1 MSCDTWLP
9 MLLVAAE
16 DRLDELDV
24 TDRDRLATHLAR
36 CADCRDA
43 LDEQRAVRAALTTRN
58 DAPVPVGFAT
68 RVAAHVT
75 VDASWIDMLQWRTWS
90 FRLAPLAVGL
100 LLVAA
105 VTTQSAFTAD
115 ETTGLSDLAEVWAFG
130 GQGVDTQPAFTI
142 LGQDGM
148 SGDMLLN
155 TILSAEADDSLA
167 ELTGDD
173 AS

>member
-9 MLLVAAE
+9 ILLVAAE

-24 TDRDRLATHLAR
+24 TDRDRLAAHLAR

-43 LDEQRAVRAALTTRN
+43 LDEQRAVRAVLTTRR
-58 DAPVPVGFAT
+58 DAPVPAGFAT

-75 VDASWIDMLQWRTWS
+75 VGSSWIDLLQWRTWS
-90 FRLAPLAVGL
+90 FRLAPLAAGL

-105 VTTQSAFTAD
+105 ATTRSAPSAG
-115 ETTGLSDLAEVWAFG
+115 EAAGLSDLAEVWAFG
-130 GQGVDTQPAFTI
+130 GQGSDTQPAFTI
-142 LGQDGM
+142 LGQDGI
-148 SGDMLLN
+148 SGDMLLD

>member
-24 TDRDRLATHLAR
+24 TERDRLTAHLAR
-36 CADCRDA
+36 CTDCRDA
-43 LDEQRAVRAALTTRN
+43 LDEQRAVRAVLTTRR
-58 DAPVPVGFAT
+58 DAPVPAGFAT
-68 RVAAHVT
+68 RVAAQVT
-75 VDASWIDMLQWRTWS
+75 IDSSWIDLLQWRTWS
-90 FRLAPLAVGL
+90 FRLAPLAAGL

-105 VTTQSAFTAD
+105 VTARSASSAN
-115 ETTGLSDLAEVWAFG
+115 EAAGLADLAEVWAFG
-130 GQGVDTQPAFTI
+130 GQGTDAQPAFTI

-148 SGDMLLN
+148 SGDILLD

-167 ELTGDD
+167 TLTGDD